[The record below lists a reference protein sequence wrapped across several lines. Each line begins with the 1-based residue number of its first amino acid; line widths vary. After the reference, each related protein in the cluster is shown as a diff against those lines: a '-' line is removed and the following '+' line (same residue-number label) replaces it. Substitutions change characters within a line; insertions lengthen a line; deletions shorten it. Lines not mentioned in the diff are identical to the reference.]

1 LCWSHGGLLEQDD
14 REKFHKYVE
23 SRCSGILPA
32 ISAQKMSVDKES
44 IFDYYVD
51 EQTKEWKLWEAEKWT
66 PPKKI
71 AFSQLLIPT
80 GDSTRAEYII
90 KNIHELPLHRHLK
103 RQEISQRNSLL
114 VGGPGTAKTSG
125 ILMFANK
132 FTEEQTFKRINFS
145 SATTPGNF

>member
-1 LCWSHGGLLEQDD
+1 
-14 REKFHKYVE
+14 
-23 SRCSGILPA
+23 
-32 ISAQKMSVDKES
+32 MSVDKES

-51 EQTKEWKLWEAEKWT
+51 EQSKEWRLWEAEKWT

-132 FTEEQTFKRINFS
+132 FTDEQAFKRINFS